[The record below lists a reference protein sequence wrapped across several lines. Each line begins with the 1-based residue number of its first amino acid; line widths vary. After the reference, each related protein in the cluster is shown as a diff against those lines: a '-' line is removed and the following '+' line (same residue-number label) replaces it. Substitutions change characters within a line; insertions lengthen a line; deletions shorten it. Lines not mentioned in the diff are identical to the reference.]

1 MTFAHQMTKS
11 AGDDDT
17 KNRFIDNNRPY
28 WTGIRWAE
36 YEKDR
41 RIATLEKQVKELS
54 TSNEELTNDIC
65 LAVKEMKKLKIENK
79 HLLAKVR
86 KIKRNDGPFKKK
98 ILKSDNDLQ
107 SSSSQ
112 LGIAEAKNIVL
123 QNQVS
128 QWAKMVSKINDK
140 RNEMEDI
147 IKGVEDENA
156 SLKMLLTT
164 KGERSG

>member
-1 MTFAHQMTKS
+1 
-11 AGDDDT
+11 
-17 KNRFIDNNRPY
+17 
-28 WTGIRWAE
+28 
-36 YEKDR
+36 
-41 RIATLEKQVKELS
+41 
-54 TSNEELTNDIC
+54 
-65 LAVKEMKKLKIENK
+65 VKEMKKLKIENK

-156 SLKMLLTT
+156 SLKMLLKT